1 MWWPNLK
8 LRHDRQEKPIE
19 APAGHTGPT
28 CEQLR
33 QLVQARHARASFFGA
48 HLFADTAW
56 DILLLAY
63 VALLEQE
70 QLLVSSVCRTSAV
83 PATTTLRWIKTL
95 EQDGWLVQRND
106 PLDHPR
112 SCLEMSPAG
121 KLGME
126 RYLALAWPLMP
137 L

>member
-1 MWWPNLK
+1 MK
-8 LRHDRQEKPIE
+8 LRNDQRGKPIE

-33 QLVQARHARASFFGA
+33 QLMQARNARASFFGA

-63 VALLEQE
+63 VAFLEQE
-70 QLLVSSVCRTSAV
+70 KLLVSAVCRTSAV
-83 PATTTLRWIKTL
+83 PATTTLRWIKAL
-95 EQDGWLVQRND
+95 EQDGWLVQHNET
-106 PLDHPR
+106 PDHSR
-112 SCLEMSPAG
+112 SCLELSTAG